1 LYSKVDK
8 QNKFLI
14 QFIIGLVF
22 FCYIAHRL
30 NWIFIYFSLS
40 LFLAYFFSPLY
51 HYLLSKG
58 VRKSI
63 SILLIFLVILSFA
76 IFILFFIIPNT
87 INELNQLYRE
97 IPGLLSRFQ
106 ESLLSFE
113 PYFNRIMDSE
123 TLEAFVNNVFSEI
136 QKELLTFSRIA
147 IFTLSSF
154 VTRFGFGIFIIPLIL
169 YYLLIDIDLF
179 KDSLLIFV
187 LPEKRKD
194 FREIVAEIDKILSNF
209 IRGRLVVCFIV
220 GAMIT
225 FGLYLLNI
233 KLFPQTNIQIKW
245 PNDVLIDN
253 RKVCGIL
260 TEMSTVANTI
270 KWVIVGIGINAN
282 NDSTH
287 LPEEIRENTLS
298 LKEVSGQSIIR
309 ANFIRNLCIELE
321 GYYEL
326 LKKGDSAL
334 ILKEWKSYN
343 NILGKRIDVNIGDK
357 IITGKAIDISEK
369 GALILKTDTGEIEEI
384 ISGSVLP

>member
-1 LYSKVDK
+1 MMEMNLRSLDIPILPYLSEEYFTGTEELSERLLLSEADIEK
-8 QNKFLI
+8 QAEQLRQLGYN
-14 QFIIGLVF
+14 
-22 FCYIAHRL
+22 
-30 NWIFIYFSLS
+30 LS
-40 LFLAYFFSPLY
+40 LDAQ
-51 HYLLSKG
+51 KG
-58 VRKSI
+58 YRII
-63 SILLIFLVILSFA
+63 SRPDILLPLEIKNGLTTGYIGQNIYYF
-76 IFILFFIIPNT
+76 P
-87 INELNQLYRE
+87 ELISTNITANQLAGGRLDKIRE
-97 IPGLLSRFQ
+97 GTIVIADRQSRGKGRAEKRWISPPG
-106 ESLLSFE
+106 
-113 PYFNRIMDSE
+113 
-123 TLEAFVNNVFSEI
+123 
-136 QKELLTFSRIA
+136 
-147 IFTLSSF
+147 
-154 VTRFGFGIFIIPLIL
+154 GIWVSIIL
-169 YYLLIDIDLF
+169 YPDTIPSRMSLITLMAA
-179 KDSLLIFV
+179 
-187 LPEKRKD
+187 
-194 FREIVAEIDKILSNF
+194 VAVAKTI
-209 IRGRLVVCFIV
+209 
-220 GAMIT
+220 
-225 FGLYLLNI
+225 I
-233 KLFPQTNIQIKW
+233 KLFPQTNVQIKW

-260 TEMSTVANTI
+260 TEMSTVANII

-357 IITGKAIDISEK
+357 IITGKAIALSEK

>member
-1 LYSKVDK
+1 MYSKVDK

-233 KLFPQTNIQIKW
+233 KFF
-245 PNDVLIDN
+245 LIIGIIS
-253 RKVCGIL
+253 GIL
-260 TEMSTVANTI
+260 NFI
-270 KWVIVGIGINAN
+270 PYFGPIVGWA
-282 NDSTH
+282 
-287 LPEEIRENTLS
+287 LS
-298 LKEVSGQSIIR
+298 LFFTIGKSWSVFIMVTIVFII
-309 ANFIRNLCIELE
+309 ANQIEAFWLNP
-321 GYYEL
+321 
-326 LKKGDSAL
+326 K
-334 ILKEWKSYN
+334 
-343 NILGKRIDVNIGDK
+343 ILGKELGLHPLT
-357 IITGKAIDISEK
+357 IIFSILIFGGLLGFLGVLFAIPLAAAIK
-369 GALILKTDTGEIEEI
+369 VITYRYLIQEENTNC
-384 ISGSVLP
+384 